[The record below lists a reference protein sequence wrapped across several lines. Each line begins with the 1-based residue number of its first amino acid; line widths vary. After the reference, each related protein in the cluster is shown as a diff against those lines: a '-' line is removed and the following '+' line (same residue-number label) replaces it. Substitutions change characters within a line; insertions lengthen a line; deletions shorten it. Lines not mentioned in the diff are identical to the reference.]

1 MDVGFSLLRS
11 KSHAQIGVAAKAPQP
26 IKSAEEPSAVRDT
39 FVPEGLPS
47 TKASETFTESAEQAP
62 HSPISI
68 ESSTSKSTEQPLG
81 VLLLENPISPEQEKP
96 QQTFEQTLKEAAYQP
111 SHTTLGNRLKN
122 FTAGLSNGVQSAFG
136 GGDPTFRLKQEKNE
150 ILALEAKYSAKD
162 PSTGKFLIPDLSVK
176 TKEFRELLKS
186 GKATLDDIRA
196 DAYAVAREASA
207 RTLGMRHYECQILG
221 ALAMDGGSI
230 AEMKTGEGKTLTA
243 VLPLYL
249 NALATDDEGQGKGAH
264 LITVNETLARR
275 DAEEMGPVFESLGLS
290 VGIVTEDLSPQEK
303 QAAYAADVTYTTNT
317 NIGFD
322 YLRDQMVASPGE
334 KVQRGL
340 HYALIDEVDQVLID
354 EASTPLILSAGD
366 ETTEAEYRNFANLVR
381 GLDTSGLDFLINN
394 KDRTVEPTDEGLR
407 YIETHLAFQ
416 DAREDLLASDHSIG
430 DGSPL
435 AETYSQAEASL
446 TALKAWR
453 REKNPIEAE
462 KLKTKF
468 DEAYE
473 KAPSYNL
480 YAPENVEQVN
490 LFENALQSEFL
501 FHEGEDY
508 LVLNGEVKIVDQF
521 KGRTPEGRRY
531 SNGLHQALE
540 AKEGVVIKKPT
551 RTIASVTY
559 PSLFKLYNGVAG
571 MSGTALSEAEEFQQL
586 YGLEVVPIPTNK
598 PVILEKKDT
607 LYFETEEEKF
617 AAVADEAQELF
628 EQGKPVLIGTV
639 SVENNEKVA
648 NLLRARGIPAQV
660 LNAKSVKESTD
671 IENQRIAQAGRSGMV
686 TVATNM
692 AGRGVNIRPDWIAY
706 SKLSNDVMRE
716 ALPLGR
722 MASHLEKLN
731 EDGLSGLC
739 NFGNPE
745 TAQAVAGY
753 FRGQGLEVEL
763 SDDYPGFLKVGTSE
777 ELQPV
782 NVSGFPA
789 RPAVVDVKDEKEL
802 EKLRSWFDK
811 TGMPVQV
818 TQGAAEAPPAGT
830 VQIRVLP
837 TDASRKDP
845 NSYENPIP
853 RARVPEGVA
862 YFPAENYFTGGLQ
875 VLATEAHDSP
885 RIDRQL
891 VGRAGRQGAP
901 GWYQFFLSLEDK
913 VLKHFGGDKL
923 TEAFRK
929 ASTNPEPSQGV
940 SSPTLDK
947 LVSKAQEKVS
957 GRQFEQRQNM
967 AKFDLVNDPQRSL
980 FYELRTNLVETENLP
995 ELLEDWTTRHVL
1007 QDLKSSLPSPLFFG
1021 WKDAD
1026 VQNARKGVEE
1036 EFGFALPLAFNPEL
1050 PITPDYLEKVV
1061 SRAIKERFEAMDEH
1075 SVEATREEILADA
1088 DRAWSQH
1095 LEALELLQTNVNLE
1109 TLAQKDPDLRYKE
1122 RAWESFGQF
1131 HRFVERD
1138 SIKKLSQEFQGHSV
1152 P

>member
-1 MDVGFSLLRS
+1 MDVGVPLLRS
-11 KSHAQIGVAAKAPQP
+11 KSHAFSGVVAKAPR
-26 IKSAEEPSAVRDT
+26 AEKTAQEPVALRDT
-39 FVPEGLPS
+39 FTPRSRAATERSEGFKAVSSEPVPSATQSPA
-47 TKASETFTESAEQAP
+47 TK
-62 HSPISI
+62 
-68 ESSTSKSTEQPLG
+68 SSDQSLG
-81 VLLLENPISPEQEKP
+81 VLLLENPIFPAQENPQKTLEQA
-96 QQTFEQTLKEAAYQP
+96 LREAAYQP
-111 SHTTLGNRLKN
+111 SQPTLGARLKN
-122 FTAGLSNGVQSAFG
+122 FTSGLGNGVQSAFG
-136 GGDPTFRLKQEKNE
+136 GGDPTFHLRQEKDQ
-150 ILALEAKYSAKD
+150 ILALEGKYSAKD
-162 PSTGKFLIPDLSVK
+162 PAAGKYLIPDLSVK

-186 GKATLDDIRA
+186 GKASLEEIRV
-196 DAYAVAREASA
+196 DAYAVAREAAA
-207 RTLGMRHYECQILG
+207 RTLGMRHYECQVLG
-221 ALAMDGGSI
+221 ALAMDAGSI

-249 NALATDDEGQGKGAH
+249 NALALDDEGRGKGAH

-275 DAEEMGPVFESLGLS
+275 DAEEMGPVFESLGLT
-290 VGIVTEDLSPQEK
+290 VGVVTEDLSPEEK
-303 QAAYAADVTYTTNT
+303 RAAYACDVTYSTNT
-317 NIGFD
+317 NIGFN
-322 YLRDQMVASPGE
+322 YLRDQMVASPGQ

-366 ETTEAEYRNFANLVR
+366 ENTDSEYRNFANLVR
-381 GLDTSGLDFLINN
+381 GLDTNGLDFLINN
-394 KDRTVEPTDEGLR
+394 KDRTVEPTDEGIR

-416 DAREDLLASDHSIG
+416 DARQELLASQHDLG
-430 DGSPL
+430 DGS
-435 AETYSQAEASL
+435 AVAEAYQRAEHAL

-453 REKNPIEAE
+453 REKNPVQAE
-462 KLKTKF
+462 QLKAKF
-468 DEAYE
+468 EEAYQ

-540 AKEGVVIKKPT
+540 AKEGVTIQKPT

-586 YGLEVVPIPTNK
+586 YGLDVVPIPTNK

-607 LYFETEEEKF
+607 LYFATEREKF
-617 AAVADEAQELF
+617 EAVADRARELF
-628 EQGKPVLIGTV
+628 QQGKPVLIGTI
-639 SVENNEKVA
+639 SVENNEKLA
-648 NLLRARGIPAQV
+648 GLLEARGIPAQV

-671 IENQRIAQAGRSGMV
+671 VENQLIAQAGRSGMV

-692 AGRGVNIRPDWIAY
+692 AGRGVNIKPDWIAY

-722 MASHLEKLN
+722 LAGHLEKLQ
-731 EDGLSGLC
+731 EEGVSGLC
-739 NFGNPE
+739 NFGNAE

-753 FRGQGLEVEL
+753 FRGQGLSVEL
-763 SDDYPGFLKVGTSE
+763 SDEHPGFVKVGTSQ
-777 ELQPV
+777 ELRPV
-782 NVSGFPA
+782 KASDFPA

-802 EKLRSWFDK
+802 EKLRTWFDK

-818 TQGAAEAPPAGT
+818 THQAAQAPPAGT
-830 VQIRVLP
+830 VQIRVLD
-837 TDASRKDP
+837 TQASRKDP
-845 NSYENPIP
+845 TSYENPVP
-853 RARVPEGVA
+853 RAPVPEGVA
-862 YFPAENYFTGGLQ
+862 YFQAENYFTGGLH

-901 GWYQFFLSLEDK
+901 GQYQFFLSTEDK

-923 TEAFRK
+923 RRVFEQE
-929 ASTNPEPSQGV
+929 SSHQSSGQGV
-940 SSPTLDK
+940 SSPVLDE
-947 LVSKAQEKVS
+947 LVKKAQERVS
-957 GRQFEQRQNM
+957 GRQFEQRQTI
-967 AKFDLVNDPQRSL
+967 AKFDQVNDPQRSL
-980 FYELRTNLVETENLP
+980 FYELRSNLVETENLSQ
-995 ELLEDWTTRHVL
+995 LLREWTTRHGL
-1007 QDLKSSLPSPLFFG
+1007 ADLKGNLPSPLFFG
-1021 WKDAD
+1021 WKEAD
-1026 VQNARKGVEE
+1026 VQEARKAVEE
-1036 EFGFALPLAFNPEL
+1036 EFGFQIPLAFNPEL

-1061 SRAIKERFEAMDEH
+1061 SRAVKERFETLGDNF
-1075 SVEATREEILADA
+1075 VETKRDDILADA

-1095 LEALELLQTNVNLE
+1095 LETLELLQTNVSLE
-1109 TLAQKDPDLRYKE
+1109 TLAQKDPDLQYKE
-1122 RAWESFGQF
+1122 RAWESFGRF
-1131 HRFVERD
+1131 HRFVERN
-1138 SIKKLSQEFQGHSV
+1138 SIKKLS
-1152 P
+1152 